1 MTTVPHP
8 MRYPPPPASLPAYD
22 GAAVWRAAVD
32 NAAPHSEPG
41 TQKPNGMT
49 FGKLSA

>member
-8 MRYPPPPASLPAYD
+8 TRYPPPPASLPAYK

-32 NAAPHSEPG
+32 NAAPHSEPAVK
-41 TQKPNGMT
+41 KPKGMSV
-49 FGKLSA
+49 GKYGA